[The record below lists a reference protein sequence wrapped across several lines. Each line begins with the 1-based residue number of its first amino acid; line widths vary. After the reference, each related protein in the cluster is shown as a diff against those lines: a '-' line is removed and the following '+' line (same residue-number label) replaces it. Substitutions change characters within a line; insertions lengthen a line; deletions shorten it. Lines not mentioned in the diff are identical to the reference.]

1 MGSLDCLVI
10 RDTILMASRGKGCLK
25 VQRPTENRIDPT
37 VFYVSLFV
45 VLAFVAWGVL
55 FTDNISTVTGAILT
69 YLMTNFGWVFIL
81 STLGFLIFM
90 LYLAFSRYGSIRLGR
105 DDERPEF
112 RTVSWIAMMFSA
124 GMGIGLM
131 FFGVAEP
138 MYHFGA
144 PPHGLAKANTP
155 AAAET
160 AMQFT
165 YFHWAFHPWAIYAVV
180 ALTIAYFTFRKG
192 SPNLVSSAF
201 RPILGDRVERWPGKT
216 LDILAIFATL
226 FGSCTSLGLGAL
238 QMNSGLNFIW
248 DVPQTTTVAIII
260 IAIVTAL
267 FIVSAVSGVER
278 GIQWLS
284 NVNMVL
290 AVLLLLFVLF
300 MGPTLYI
307 ANTLVSSI
315 GNYLFNL
322 IPMSFTTAA
331 NGDEAFLS
339 SWTIFYWV
347 WWASWGPFVGTFI
360 ARISRG
366 RTIREFTFGV
376 LLVPSLVS
384 FLWFAVFGGAAMN
397 LDLFGGANI
406 AQAVAEGQEA
416 ALFSTLAQFPLASMT
431 SFIAILLVGI
441 FFISGADAASVVMGM
456 LSSRGTLNPKG
467 TIVALWGTLT
477 GAAAA
482 VALLFGGLEGLQTVA
497 IIAGAPFALVMIGM
511 VYSLFK
517 SLREERVP
525 SPGPYPG
532 AAPELDRATS
542 RPSGAPTPQQMS
554 AEDRREPGNKQYSG

>member
-1 MGSLDCLVI
+1 M
-10 RDTILMASRGKGCLK
+10 K
-25 VQRPTENRIDPT
+25 VQRPVENRIDPT
-37 VFYVSLFV
+37 VFYVSLAI

-69 YLMTNFGWVFIL
+69 YVMTNFGWVFIL

-144 PPHGLAKANTP
+144 PPHGMAKANTP
-155 AAAET
+155 EAAET

-216 LDILAIFATL
+216 LDVLAIFATL

-248 DVPQTTTVAIII
+248 GVPQTTTVAIII

-284 NVNMVL
+284 NGNMVL

-307 ANTLVSSI
+307 ANTFVSSI

-406 AQAVAEGQEA
+406 GQAVAEGQEA
-416 ALFSTLAQFPLASMT
+416 ALFSTLSQFPLASVT

-467 TIVALWGTLT
+467 TIVALWGALT

-525 SPGPYPG
+525 SAGPYPD
-532 AAPELDRATS
+532 AAPEPGRAMS
-542 RPSGAPTPQQMS
+542 RPSGVPTPQQMS
-554 AEDRREPGNKQYSG
+554 AEDRREPGNRPFPG

>member
-1 MGSLDCLVI
+1 VE
-10 RDTILMASRGKGCLK
+10 
-25 VQRPTENRIDPT
+25 RPSESRIDPT
-37 VFYVSLFV
+37 VFYISLVV

-55 FTDNISTVTGAILT
+55 FTDNIATVTGAILA
-69 YLMTNFGWVFIL
+69 YVMTNFGWVFIL

-144 PPHGLAKANTP
+144 PPHGLAEANTP
-155 AAAET
+155 GAAET

-180 ALTIAYFTFRKG
+180 ALAIAYFTFRRG
-192 SPNLVSSAF
+192 APNLVSSAF
-201 RPILGDRVERWPGKT
+201 RPILGDRVERWQGKT

-248 DVPQTTTVAIII
+248 GVPQTTTVAIII
-260 IAIVTAL
+260 IVIVTAL

-284 NVNMVL
+284 NGNMVM
-290 AVLLLLFVLF
+290 AVFLLLFVLF

-307 ANTLVSSI
+307 LNTFVSSI

-376 LLVPSLVS
+376 LLVPSVVS

-406 AQAVAEGQEA
+406 AAAVADSQEA
-416 ALFSTLAQFPLASMT
+416 ALFSVLAEFPLASVT
-431 SFIAILLVGI
+431 SFVAIVLVGI

-456 LSSRGTLNPKG
+456 LSQRGTLHPRG
-467 TIVALWGTLT
+467 SIVAMWGALT

-517 SLREERVP
+517 ALRSEETPAETLDV
-525 SPGPYPG
+525 SGPDVG
-532 AAPELDRATS
+532 RAMT
-542 RPSGAPTPQQMS
+542 RPRGTPTPQRMS
-554 AEDRREPGNKQYSG
+554 AEDPREGRPSRD

>member
-1 MGSLDCLVI
+1 MQSSGPWARKGYLVE
-10 RDTILMASRGKGCLK
+10 
-25 VQRPTENRIDPT
+25 QRPSESRIDPT
-37 VFYVSLFV
+37 VFYVSLVV

-55 FTDNISTVTGAILT
+55 FTDNIAAVTGAVLS
-69 YLMTNFGWVFIL
+69 YVMTNFGWVFIL
-81 STLGFLIFM
+81 STLSFLVFM
-90 LYLAFSRYGSIRLGR
+90 LYLAFSRYGSIRLGK
-105 DDERPEF
+105 DDEEPEF

-131 FFGVAEP
+131 FFGVYEP
-138 MYHFGA
+138 ITYLGA
-144 PPHGLAKANTP
+144 PPHGLAEANTKE
-155 AAAET
+155 AAEL

-192 SPNLVSSAF
+192 TPNLVSSAF
-201 RPILGDRVERWPGKT
+201 RPILGGRVERWPGKT

-248 DVPQTTTVAIII
+248 GVPQTTTMAIII
-260 IAIVTAL
+260 IVVVTAL
-267 FIVSAVSGVER
+267 FVVSAVER

-284 NVNMVL
+284 NGNMVM
-290 AVLLLLFVLF
+290 AVLLLLFVLL

-307 ANTLVSSI
+307 ANIFVASI
-315 GNYLFNL
+315 GDYLFNL

-331 NGDEAFLS
+331 NGDPEFLS
-339 SWTIFYWV
+339 GWTIFYWV

-384 FLWFAVFGGAAMN
+384 FVWFAVFGGAAIN

-406 AQAVAEGQEA
+406 ADAVAESQEA
-416 ALFSTLAQFPLASMT
+416 ALFSTLEQFPLAAVT
-431 SFIAILLVGI
+431 SFIAIVLVGI

-456 LSSRGTLNPKG
+456 LSSKGTLHPKAWN
-467 TIVALWGTLT
+467 VAMWGVLT

-482 VALLFGGLEGLQTVA
+482 VALLFGGLNGLQTVA
-497 IIAGAPFALVMIGM
+497 ILAGAPFALIMSGI

-517 SLREERVP
+517 ALREEKLP
-525 SPGPYPG
+525 SAVVQPG
-532 AAPELDRATS
+532 AAPEPGRAMS
-542 RPSGAPTPQQMS
+542 SPSGAPAPQRMS
-554 AEDRREPGNKQYSG
+554 AKDPREPGSGPYTG

>member
-1 MGSLDCLVI
+1 MDLRVG
-10 RDTILMASRGKGCLK
+10 GKGYLK
-25 VQRPTENRIDPT
+25 VQRPVENRIDPT
-37 VFYVSLFV
+37 VFYVSLLV

-55 FTDNISTVTGAILT
+55 FTDNISAVTGAILT

-138 MYHFGA
+138 MTYLGA
-144 PPHGLAKANTP
+144 PPHGLAEANTKE
-155 AAAET
+155 AAET

-192 SPNLVSSAF
+192 APNLVSSAF

-248 DVPQTTTVAIII
+248 GVPQTTTVAIII

-267 FIVSAVSGVER
+267 FVVSAVSGVER

-284 NVNMVL
+284 NGNMVL

-307 ANTLVSSI
+307 ANTFVSSI

-322 IPMSFTTAA
+322 VPMSFTTAA

-366 RTIREFTFGV
+366 RTIREFAFGV

-406 AQAVAEGQEA
+406 AQAVADSPEA
-416 ALFSTLAQFPLASMT
+416 ALFSTLAQFPLASVT

-467 TIVALWGTLT
+467 TIVALWGALT

-517 SLREERVP
+517 SLREEGMP
-525 SPGPYPG
+525 SAGPYPG
-532 AAPELDRATS
+532 APEPGRAIS
-542 RPSGAPTPQQMS
+542 RPSGVPTPQQMS
-554 AEDRREPGNKQYSG
+554 AEDRR

>member
-1 MGSLDCLVI
+1 MQASGPWARKGYLVEQKPSGS
-10 RDTILMASRGKGCLK
+10 
-25 VQRPTENRIDPT
+25 RIDPT
-37 VFYVSLFV
+37 VFYVSLVV

-55 FTDNISTVTGAILT
+55 FTDNIAAVTGAVLS
-69 YLMTNFGWVFIL
+69 YVMTNFGWVFVL
-81 STLGFLIFM
+81 STLSFLVFM
-90 LYLAFSRYGSIRLGR
+90 LYLAFSRYSSIRLGR
-105 DDERPEF
+105 DDEEPEF

-131 FFGVAEP
+131 FFGVYEP
-138 MYHFGA
+138 ITYLGA
-144 PPHGLAKANTP
+144 PPHGLAEANTKE
-155 AAAET
+155 AAEL

-192 SPNLVSSAF
+192 TPNLVSSAF

-248 DVPQTTTVAIII
+248 GVPQTTTMAIII
-260 IAIVTAL
+260 IVVVTAL
-267 FIVSAVSGVER
+267 FVVSAISGVER

-284 NVNMVL
+284 NGNMVM
-290 AVLLLLFVLF
+290 AVLLLLFVLL

-307 ANTLVSSI
+307 ANIFVASI
-315 GNYLFNL
+315 GDYLFNL

-331 NGDEAFLS
+331 NGDPEFLS
-339 SWTIFYWV
+339 GWTIFYWV

-384 FLWFAVFGGAAMN
+384 FVWFAVFGGAAIN

-406 AQAVAEGQEA
+406 ADAVAESQEA
-416 ALFSTLAQFPLASMT
+416 ALFSTLEQFPLAAVT
-431 SFIAILLVGI
+431 SFIAIVLVGI

-456 LSSRGTLNPKG
+456 LSSRGTLHPKAWN
-467 TIVALWGTLT
+467 VAMWGVLT

-482 VALLFGGLEGLQTVA
+482 AALLFGGLNGLQTVA
-497 IIAGAPFALVMIGM
+497 ILAGAPFALIMIGM

-517 SLREERVP
+517 ALREEKLP
-525 SPGPYPG
+525 SAMVQPG
-532 AAPELDRATS
+532 AAPEPGRAMS
-542 RPSGAPTPQQMS
+542 SPSGAPAPQRMS
-554 AEDRREPGNKQYSG
+554 AKDPREPGSGPYTG

>member
-1 MGSLDCLVI
+1 VS
-10 RDTILMASRGKGCLK
+10 SRAQSPDPRARKGYL
-25 VQRPTENRIDPT
+25 VQRPSESRIDPT
-37 VFYVSLFV
+37 VFYVSLVV

-55 FTDNISTVTGAILT
+55 FTDNIATVTGAVLS
-69 YLMTNFGWVFIL
+69 YVMTIFGWVFIL
-81 STLGFLIFM
+81 STLSFLVFM

-105 DDERPEF
+105 DDEEPEF

-131 FFGVAEP
+131 FFGVYEP
-138 MYHFGA
+138 ITYLGA
-144 PPHGLAKANTP
+144 PPHGLAEANTKE
-155 AAAET
+155 AAEL

-201 RPILGDRVERWPGKT
+201 RPVLGDRVERWPGGKT

-248 DVPQTTTVAIII
+248 GVPQTTTMAKIII
-260 IAIVTAL
+260 VVVTAL
-267 FIVSAVSGVER
+267 FIVSAISGVER

-284 NVNMVL
+284 NGNMVM
-290 AVLLLLFVLF
+290 AVLLLLFVLL

-307 ANTLVSSI
+307 ANIFVASI
-315 GNYLFNL
+315 GDYLFNL

-331 NGDEAFLS
+331 NGDPAFLS
-339 SWTIFYWV
+339 SWTVFYWV

-384 FLWFAVFGGAAMN
+384 FVWFAVFGGAAIN

-406 AQAVAEGQEA
+406 ADAVAVSQEA
-416 ALFSTLAQFPLASMT
+416 ALFSTLEQFPLAAVT

-456 LSSRGTLNPKG
+456 LSSRGTLHPKAWN
-467 TIVALWGTLT
+467 VATWGALT

-497 IIAGAPFALVMIGM
+497 ILAGAPFALIMIGM

-517 SLREERVP
+517 ALRKEKLP
-525 SPGPYPG
+525 SAVLQPGV
-532 AAPELDRATS
+532 APEPERAMS
-542 RPSGAPTPQQMS
+542 RPSGS
-554 AEDRREPGNKQYSG
+554 

>member
-1 MGSLDCLVI
+1 M
-10 RDTILMASRGKGCLK
+10 K

-37 VFYVSLFV
+37 VFYVSLFI

-105 DDERPEF
+105 DDELPEF

-216 LDILAIFATL
+216 LDVLAIFATL

-248 DVPQTTTVAIII
+248 GVPQTTTVAIII

-284 NVNMVL
+284 NGNMVL

-307 ANTLVSSI
+307 ANTFVSSI

-406 AQAVAEGQEA
+406 AQAVADSQEA
-416 ALFSTLAQFPLASMT
+416 ALFSTLAQFPLASVT
-431 SFIAILLVGI
+431 SFVAILLVGI

-467 TIVALWGTLT
+467 TIVALWGALT

-525 SPGPYPG
+525 LAGPYPG
-532 AAPELDRATS
+532 AAPEPDRAMS
-542 RPSGAPTPQQMS
+542 RPSGVPTPQQMS
-554 AEDRREPGNKQYSG
+554 AEDRREPGRKQYPG

>member
-1 MGSLDCLVI
+1 VE
-10 RDTILMASRGKGCLK
+10 
-25 VQRPTENRIDPT
+25 QRPSEGRIDPT
-37 VFYVSLFV
+37 VFYVSLVV

-55 FTDNISTVTGAILT
+55 FTDNIAMVTGAVLS
-69 YLMTNFGWVFIL
+69 YVMTNFGWVFIL
-81 STLGFLIFM
+81 STLSFLVFM
-90 LYLAFSRYGSIRLGR
+90 LYLAFSRYGNIRLGG
-105 DDERPEF
+105 DDEQPEF

-144 PPHGLAKANTP
+144 PPHGLAKANTEH
-155 AAAET
+155 AAET
-160 AMQFT
+160 AMQYT

-180 ALTIAYFTFRKG
+180 ALAIAYFTFRKG
-192 SPNLVSSAF
+192 APNLVSSAF

-248 DVPQTTTVAIII
+248 GVPQTTTVAIVII
-260 IAIVTAL
+260 VIVTAL
-267 FIVSAVSGVER
+267 FIVSAISGVER

-284 NVNMVL
+284 NGNMVM

-300 MGPTLYI
+300 IGPTLYI
-307 ANTLVSSI
+307 VNTLVSSV

-331 NGDEAFLS
+331 NGDAEFLS
-339 SWTIFYWV
+339 SWTVFYWV

-384 FLWFAVFGGAAMN
+384 FVWFAVFGGAAIN

-406 AQAVAEGQEA
+406 AAAVAEGQEA
-416 ALFSTLAQFPLASMT
+416 ALFSTLEQFPLAAVT
-431 SFIAILLVGI
+431 SFIAIVLVGI
-441 FFISGADAASVVMGM
+441 FFISGADAASMVMGM
-456 LSSRGTLNPKG
+456 LSSRGTLNPKAWN
-467 TIVALWGTLT
+467 VAMWGALT

-497 IIAGAPFALVMIGM
+497 ILAGAPFALIMIGM

-517 SLREERVP
+517 ALRAEKATAETLDP
-525 SPGPYPG
+525 SGPDV
-532 AAPELDRATS
+532 DRAMTQP
-542 RPSGAPTPQQMS
+542 RGAPTPQQMS
-554 AEDRREPGNKQYSG
+554 AENPRDRGPFRHD

>member
-1 MGSLDCLVI
+1 M
-10 RDTILMASRGKGCLK
+10 
-25 VQRPTENRIDPT
+25 
-37 VFYVSLFV
+37 

-55 FTDNISTVTGAILT
+55 FTDNIATVTGAILT
-69 YLMTNFGWVFIL
+69 YVMTNFGWVFIL
-81 STLGFLIFM
+81 STLSFLIFM
-90 LYLAFSRYGSIRLGR
+90 LYLAFSRYGSIRLGK
-105 DDERPEF
+105 DDEKPEF

-248 DVPQTTTVAIII
+248 GVPQTTTIAIII
-260 IAIVTAL
+260 IVVVTAL

-284 NVNMVL
+284 NGNMVM
-290 AVLLLLFVLF
+290 AVFLLLFVLF

-307 ANTLVSSI
+307 LNTFVSSI

-366 RTIREFTFGV
+366 TDDPGV
-376 LLVPSLVS
+376 HL
-384 FLWFAVFGGAAMN
+384 
-397 LDLFGGANI
+397 
-406 AQAVAEGQEA
+406 
-416 ALFSTLAQFPLASMT
+416 
-431 SFIAILLVGI
+431 
-441 FFISGADAASVVMGM
+441 
-456 LSSRGTLNPKG
+456 R
-467 TIVALWGTLT
+467 
-477 GAAAA
+477 
-482 VALLFGGLEGLQTVA
+482 
-497 IIAGAPFALVMIGM
+497 GAPGPEPRQLPV
-511 VYSLFK
+511 VCR
-517 SLREERVP
+517 LRGSGHEPRPVRGREHRRGCRRKPGGGVVRHPGRVP
-525 SPGPYPG
+525 AGFGYFVRGDLAGRHLLHQRGGRGFCGDGHALSEGYPASKG
-532 AAPELDRATS
+532 LHRRHVGRPHRRRGGCRPPVRRTQWSADGGDHSGSAFRARHNRHGLLALQVAA
-542 RPSGAPTPQQMS
+542 
-554 AEDRREPGNKQYSG
+554 

>member
-1 MGSLDCLVI
+1 LSSGAQSSGPRWRKEYLVE
-10 RDTILMASRGKGCLK
+10 
-25 VQRPTENRIDPT
+25 QRPSEGRIDPT
-37 VFYVSLFV
+37 VFYVSLVV

-55 FTDNISTVTGAILT
+55 FTDNVATVTGAVLS
-69 YLMTNFGWVFIL
+69 YVMTNFGWVFIL
-81 STLGFLIFM
+81 STLSFLGFM
-90 LYLAFSRYGSIRLGR
+90 VYLAFSRYGSIRLGG

-144 PPHGLAKANTP
+144 PPHGLAKANTEQ
-155 AAAET
+155 AAET
-160 AMQFT
+160 AMQYT

-180 ALTIAYFTFRKG
+180 ALAIAYFTFRKG
-192 SPNLVSSAF
+192 APNLVSSAF

-248 DVPQTTTVAIII
+248 GVPQTTTVAIVII
-260 IAIVTAL
+260 VIVTAL

-284 NVNMVL
+284 NGNMVM

-307 ANTLVSSI
+307 VNILVSSI

-331 NGDEAFLS
+331 NGDAEFLS
-339 SWTIFYWV
+339 SWTVFYWV

-384 FLWFAVFGGAAMN
+384 FVWFAVFGGAAMN

-406 AQAVAEGQEA
+406 AAAVAEGQEA
-416 ALFSTLAQFPLASMT
+416 ALFSTLEQFPLAAVT

-441 FFISGADAASVVMGM
+441 FFISGADAASMVMGM
-456 LSSRGTLNPKG
+456 LSSRGTLHPKAWN
-467 TIVALWGTLT
+467 VAMWGALT

-497 IIAGAPFALVMIGM
+497 ILAGGPFALIMIGM

-517 SLREERVP
+517 ALRAEKATAETLDP
-525 SPGPYPG
+525 SG
-532 AAPELDRATS
+532 LDVDRAMT
-542 RPSGAPTPQQMS
+542 RPRGAPTPQQMGT
-554 AEDRREPGNKQYSG
+554 ENPRDRGPFRD

>member
-1 MGSLDCLVI
+1 
-10 RDTILMASRGKGCLK
+10 
-25 VQRPTENRIDPT
+25 
-37 VFYVSLFV
+37 
-45 VLAFVAWGVL
+45 
-55 FTDNISTVTGAILT
+55 
-69 YLMTNFGWVFIL
+69 
-81 STLGFLIFM
+81 
-90 LYLAFSRYGSIRLGR
+90 
-105 DDERPEF
+105 
-112 RTVSWIAMMFSA
+112 VSWIAMMFSA

-131 FFGVAEP
+131 FFGVYEP
-138 MYHFGA
+138 ITYLGA
-144 PPHGLAKANTP
+144 PPHGLAEANTKE
-155 AAAET
+155 AAEL

-201 RPILGDRVERWPGKT
+201 RPVLGDRVERWPGKT

-248 DVPQTTTVAIII
+248 GVPQTTTMAIII
-260 IAIVTAL
+260 IAVVTAL
-267 FIVSAVSGVER
+267 FIVSAISGVER

-284 NVNMVL
+284 NGNMVM
-290 AVLLLLFVLF
+290 AVLLLLFVLL

-307 ANTLVSSI
+307 ANIFVASI
-315 GNYLFNL
+315 GDYLFNL

-331 NGDEAFLS
+331 NGDPAFLS
-339 SWTIFYWV
+339 SWTVFYWV

-384 FLWFAVFGGAAMN
+384 FVWFAVFGGAAIN

-406 AQAVAEGQEA
+406 ADAVAESQEA
-416 ALFSTLAQFPLASMT
+416 ALFSTLEQFPLAAVT

-456 LSSRGTLNPKG
+456 LSSRGTLHPKAWN
-467 TIVALWGTLT
+467 VAMWGALT

-497 IIAGAPFALVMIGM
+497 ILAGAPFALIMIGM

-517 SLREERVP
+517 ALREEKLP
-525 SPGPYPG
+525 SAVLQPGV
-532 AAPELDRATS
+532 APEPERAMS
-542 RPSGAPTPQQMS
+542 RPSGTPAPQRMS
-554 AEDRREPGNKQYSG
+554 TTDPSEPGSGS